1 MRWASWR
8 SACCTLYNE
17 KEKLTNEYRTISDRR
32 PRVREAVQNGEPV
45 VALES
50 SIISHGMPYPT
61 NVETALMAEET
72 VREYGAVPA
81 TIGVYKGKIVVG
93 LDREQVGALANNP
106 ADPASRAM
114 KASVKASPT
123 PS

>member
-1 MRWASWR
+1 MNIEP
-8 SACCTLYNE
+8 Y
-17 KEKLTNEYRTISDRR
+17 LTVA

-93 LDREQVGALANNP
+93 STGNRSA
-106 ADPASRAM
+106 R
-114 KASVKASPT
+114 SPITRRT
-123 PS
+123 PSPGR

>member
-1 MRWASWR
+1 MNIEP
-8 SACCTLYNE
+8 Y
-17 KEKLTNEYRTISDRR
+17 LTVA

-72 VREYGAVPA
+72 VREYGAVPRPSA
-81 TIGVYKGKIVVG
+81 FTRGRSSWGSTG
-93 LDREQVGALANNP
+93 NRSA
-106 ADPASRAM
+106 R
-114 KASVKASPT
+114 SPT
-123 PS
+123 TRRTPPPGR